1 MVEDE
6 DRRIAIFD
14 LLPEC
19 MLLFE
24 DLLESGVVVLDIS
37 D

>member
-6 DRRIAIFD
+6 DRRITIFD
-14 LLPEC
+14 FLPEC

-24 DLLESGVVVLDIS
+24 DLLEPGVVVLDIS